1 MMYDENE
8 AFSGS
13 SAAHVLSA
21 RGPSTLGWGTA
32 AAQVLSA
39 WPKIQEFFGIEHLS
53 SSMRTVVTEATC
65 ENEHFWQEATCE
77 NERARIDKRQSLGLA

>member
-21 RGPSTLGWGTA
+21 RGPSTLGWRTAPAQVLSARGPSTLGWETA

-39 WPKIQEFFGIEHLS
+39 WPKIEEFFGIEHPSELFD
-53 SSMRTVVTEATC
+53 
-65 ENEHFWQEATCE
+65 ENSGD
-77 NERARIDKRQSLGLA
+77 RSDL